1 MISINNLTVS
11 FGGFDLFSDVNF
23 HISDNDRIGL
33 VGKNGAGKSTMLKL
47 IMGINSPT
55 SGKIMIPSNL
65 RLGYL
70 PQIMEHPK
78 GKSVIEET
86 LTAFKELFQM
96 HKDLDEINEQL
107 ATRTDYESK
116 EYSNLIVKLNEINDA
131 IAIMESEPPRTQAE
145 RVLLG
150 LGFKRNELERETSTF
165 SQGWNMRIELAKILL
180 RKPDVLLLDEP
191 TNHLDIESIEWF
203 EGYLKSFQGAIVL
216 ISHDRKFLDN
226 VTTRTVEIMLGKIYD
241 YKVPYSRYKELRA
254 ERMVQQRAAYENQ
267 QRMIEKTEEFI
278 ERFRYKATKSNQ
290 VQSRIKQ
297 LDKLERIEIDL
308 EDKAALAVKF
318 PPAPRSGQVVFE
330 AKDAK
335 IGYGTKVIVDNVNV
349 IVERGEKIAFVGRNG
364 EGKTTLMRV
373 ITGELEPISGSAKL
387 GYNVDMGY
395 FAQNQEDVLDK
406 NDTVEGTLDKIAVG
420 EIRTKL
426 RDILGAFLFKGEDVD
441 KKVAVLSGGERA
453 RLAMAKLILKPY
465 NLLALDEP
473 TNHMDLLSKDILKQA
488 LQRYDGTLVIVS
500 HDRDFLDGLVNKIYE
515 FKDGRVKEHLGGVN
529 DFLERKRLENLTD
542 LERRTP
548 AASAAA
554 GTATATAAAAARTAA
569 SAPGA
574 TAAAAAGA
582 AGTATATAGAARSAV
597 GAASTA
603 SAAAGAA
610 ATASRTTAGSASPAA
625 SGSPATASTAGKAT
639 GLSYEQRKELER
651 QKNRR
656 AKRLA
661 QCEEQ
666 IAQKEQRLKEL
677 EDELCNITDLPRIQS
692 LTTEYE
698 KLKFEL
704 DSLMN
709 EWEKL
714 AE

>member
-1 MISINNLTVS
+1 MV
-11 FGGFDLFSDVNF
+11 
-23 HISDNDRIGL
+23 
-33 VGKNGAGKSTMLKL
+33 
-47 IMGINSPT
+47 
-55 SGKIMIPSNL
+55 
-65 RLGYL
+65 
-70 PQIMEHPK
+70 
-78 GKSVIEET
+78 
-86 LTAFKELFQM
+86 FQ
-96 HKDLDEINEQL
+96 
-107 ATRTDYESK
+107 
-116 EYSNLIVKLNEINDA
+116 
-131 IAIMESEPPRTQAE
+131 
-145 RVLLG
+145 
-150 LGFKRNELERETSTF
+150 
-165 SQGWNMRIELAKILL
+165 
-180 RKPDVLLLDEP
+180 
-191 TNHLDIESIEWF
+191 
-203 EGYLKSFQGAIVL
+203 
-216 ISHDRKFLDN
+216 
-226 VTTRTVEIMLGKIYD
+226 
-241 YKVPYSRYKELRA
+241 
-254 ERMVQQRAAYENQ
+254 
-267 QRMIEKTEEFI
+267 
-278 ERFRYKATKSNQ
+278 
-290 VQSRIKQ
+290 
-297 LDKLERIEIDL
+297 
-308 EDKAALAVKF
+308 
-318 PPAPRSGQVVFE
+318 

-335 IGYGTKVIVDNVNV
+335 IGYGTKVLVDNVNV

-488 LQRYDGTLVIVS
+488 LQRYDGTLIIVS

-548 AASAAA
+548 AAAASAAA
-554 GTATATAAAAARTAA
+554 ARTATATAAAA
-569 SAPGA
+569 G
-574 TAAAAAGA
+574 AAGA
-582 AGTATATAGAARSAV
+582 AR
-597 GAASTA
+597 TA

-625 SGSPATASTAGKAT
+625 SGSPATASAAGKAT
-639 GLSYEQRKELER
+639 GLSYEQRKEMER
-651 QKNRR
+651 QKNRKV
-656 AKRLA
+656 KRLA